1 MKIKFLI
8 KKWLSLCLLLSGVA
22 CERELDIELPE
33 EAPRLVVYAFLESG
47 SPLEVRLSATRPAL
61 SEEPFVFPEDAR
73 VMLYA
78 DGALVDTLRFGLD
91 PRGAPRYRSQT
102 IPQLGTSYTLRAA
115 WSELPE
121 IAAVAELPPPVAVQ
135 SWQWDTVRSSNPN
148 LGEDTYWLYARVALA
163 PTPGAEAFYAL
174 QVAEVVQSFYTDA
187 QGDTIFYRPDTLW
200 TELDTDLSGPV
211 FGYSGNGL
219 LLSGEALDGGEARFT
234 CRLAASDGY
243 RRSHGFLLYVRRVSR
258 AHFLFHRDV
267 YQNGFSND
275 LSFFSEPVE
284 VYNNIFDGF
293 GNFSGVQQVVFRV
306 PW

>member
-1 MKIKFLI
+1 
-8 KKWLSLCLLLSGVA
+8 LSCAA
-22 CERELDIELPE
+22 CERELDIRLPAE
-33 EAPRLVVYAFLESG
+33 SPRLVAYAFLESG

-73 VMLYA
+73 VTLYA
-78 DGALVDTLRFGLD
+78 DGTLVDTLRFGLD
-91 PRGAPRYRSQT
+91 ARGAPRYLSRT
-102 IPQLGTSYTLRAA
+102 FPQVGTDYTLRAA

-121 IAAVAELPPPVAVQ
+121 IAAVAELPPPVAVET
-135 SWQWDTVRSSNPN
+135 WQWDTVRESNPN
-148 LGEDTYWLYARVALA
+148 LGEETYRLQVRVSLTG
-163 PTPGAEAFYAL
+163 TPGAEAFYAL

-187 QGDTIFYRPDTLW
+187 QGDTLYYRPDTLW
-200 TELDTDLSGPV
+200 AALDTDLSGPV

-219 LLSGEALDGGEARFT
+219 LLSGEALDDGEARFA
-234 CRLAASDGY
+234 CRLAATDGY
-243 RRSHGFLLYVRRVSR
+243 RRSHGFLLYARQVSR
-258 AHFLFHRDV
+258 DHFLFHRDV

-284 VYNNIFDGF
+284 VYNNILGGF